1 MKVLITGAGSGIGL
15 LTALTLA
22 ERHHFVYLTTHTKEE
37 AKRIQRLVEDL
48 NYSNIEVLKADIT
61 SKEDHKKLLQLN
73 YDCFISNA
81 AFTTGGSVLDAN
93 IENMRQVYEVN
104 LFSSLSFLQK
114 TYQKFEK
121 TKKGRIIVISSLVAL
136 APIPFLGIYSSSK
149 AALSSLTTSLR
160 NESILLDNSIKFVLI
175 EPGMYHTGFNQYM
188 LSHILDDQIFSDL
201 DEDIYKIE
209 STLFQILE
217 KSNLTSI
224 VTKIVKAVEDCE
236 PKRVYRAPML
246 HALLCRTYNLFR

>member
-22 ERHHFVYLTTHTKEE
+22 EHHHFVYLTTHTKEE
-37 AKRIQRLVEDL
+37 AKKIRSLVEDL
-48 NYSNIEVLKADIT
+48 NYSNVEVLKADVT

-73 YDCFISNA
+73 YDCLINNA

-104 LFSSLSFLQK
+104 LFSSLSLLQK
-114 TYQKFEK
+114 TYQKFVK
-121 TKKGRIIVISSLVAL
+121 TKKGKIIIISSLAAL

-149 AALSSLTTSLR
+149 AALSSLATSLR
-160 NESILLDNSIKFVLI
+160 SESILLDNSIDFVLV
-175 EPGMYHTGFNQYM
+175 EPGLYHTGFNQYM
-188 LSHILDDQIFSDL
+188 LSHVLDDQVFTDF

-209 STLFQILE
+209 TAFFQILE
-217 KSNLTSI
+217 KNNLTSI
-224 VTKIVKAVEDCE
+224 VTKIVKAVEDDK
-236 PKRVYRAPML
+236 PKRVYRAPIL
-246 HALLCRTYNLFR
+246 HTLLCRIYSLFR